1 MTPLSLSLS
10 GVRRLTHSLSDE
22 FLRDSNQLAAHMTG
36 TIKIDGTET
45 FFESFMFGEVDNE
58 TGKLEHLIER
68 SVWGAVGKEPEHG
81 VN

>member
-1 MTPLSLSLS
+1 
-10 GVRRLTHSLSDE
+10 
-22 FLRDSNQLAAHMTG
+22 MTG